1 MISELVNAAPM
12 NVAVLAPFA
21 NSMLGTKWKGNPSVD
36 GESRAKFTCGD
47 FPL

>member
-1 MISELVNAAPM
+1 M

-36 GESRAKFTCGD
+36 GESRAKFNTCGD